1 MSAMF
6 DLSTPRRVHV
16 VGVGGPGMSAIA
28 QVLTQMGNV
37 VSGSDVRESG
47 VIERLRALGVAVTIG
62 HDPRVVHGCDVVTA
76 SSAIPQGNSELHEA
90 TKRGITTLT
99 RAQMLAAICAAKE
112 TIAVAGTHGKT
123 TTSSMLMTVMAGA
136 GLSPSFIIGGD
147 VRELGVGAAW
157 NSGKHLIVEAD
168 ESDGTHEQL
177 PISATILTNIDLDHL
192 DHFQSFERLLES
204 FSRYLSSV
212 PGTKVVCVND
222 EHIAVMVKLLQSTV
236 GLTTYGIDV
245 DADVVGSNLE
255 FAHGGSR
262 FTVSM
267 NGGVLGEVSLRLR
280 GRHNVLNALG
290 VIAMSM
296 RLGISFAH
304 IQESLAGF
312 GGVVRRFDLRGTD
325 GGVTFVDDYAHLP
338 NEIAAV
344 LGSCRDS
351 TDSWKRIV
359 AVFQPN
365 RFNRMSVMSE
375 AYAGCFLDADV
386 VVVTDIYSSG
396 TAPIA
401 GVTGKLV
408 VDAVIA
414 AHPSTHIEW
423 KQSRIELI
431 EYLATELRAG
441 DLCISMG
448 CGDIQSLPDEVMIRR
463 SQMRGAQ

>member
-1 MSAMF
+1 MSELF
-6 DLSTPRRVHV
+6 DVTTPRRVHV

-28 QVLTQMGNV
+28 QVLAQMGNV
-37 VSGSDVRESG
+37 VSGSDVRESV
-47 VIERLRALGVAVTIG
+47 VIERIRALGVAVNIG
-62 HDPRVVHGCDVVTA
+62 HEPQVVHGCDAVTA
-76 SSAIPQGNSELHEA
+76 SSAIPQSNSELREA
-90 TKRGITTLT
+90 AMLEITTLT
-99 RAQMLAAICAAKE
+99 RAQILAAICATKE

-123 TTSSMLMTVMAGA
+123 TTSSMLMTVMSGA

-147 VRELGVGAAW
+147 IRELGTGAAW

-177 PISATILTNIDLDHL
+177 PVSATILTNIDLDHL
-192 DHFQSFERLLES
+192 DHFQSFARLQES

-212 PGTKVVCVND
+212 RGTKVVCVSD
-222 EHIAVMVKLLQSTV
+222 EHIAAMVKTLQSLA
-236 GLTTYGIDV
+236 GLTTYGIDC
-245 DADVVGSNLE
+245 DADVVGSNLH

-262 FTVSM
+262 FTVTID
-267 NGGVLGEVSLRLR
+267 GDVLGEVSLQLR

-290 VIAMSM
+290 VIAMSW
-296 RLGISFAH
+296 RLGISFTQ
-304 IQESLAGF
+304 IQESLADF
-312 GGVVRRFDLRGTD
+312 GGVVRRFDLRGME

-351 TDSWKRIV
+351 TDAWKRIV

-365 RFNRMSVMSE
+365 RFNRMSVMSD
-375 AYAGCFLDADV
+375 AYAGCFTDADV

-396 TAPIA
+396 TAPIE

-408 VDAVIA
+408 VDAVVA
-414 AHPSTHIEW
+414 SHPSTQIEW
-423 KQSRIELI
+423 KQSRTELV
-431 EYLATELRAG
+431 EYLANELVSG

-448 CGDIQSLPDEVMIRR
+448 CGDIQSLPDEVIDRR
-463 SQMRGAQ
+463 SQIRGVQ

>member
-1 MSAMF
+1 MSTMF

-28 QVLTQMGNV
+28 QVLAQMGNV
-37 VSGSDVRESG
+37 VSGSDVRESEA
-47 VIERLRALGVAVTIG
+47 IERLRALGVAINIG
-62 HDPRVVHGCDVVTA
+62 HDPRAVDGCDAVTA
-76 SSAIPQGNSELHEA
+76 SSAIPQSNSELREA
-90 TKRGITTLT
+90 TALGITTLT
-99 RAQMLAAICAAKE
+99 RAHILAAICAAKD

-147 VRELGVGAAW
+147 VRELGTGAAW
-157 NSGKHLIVEAD
+157 NTGKHLIVEAD

-204 FSRYLSSV
+204 FARYLGSV
-212 PGTKVVCVND
+212 PGSKVVCVSD
-222 EHIAVMVKLLQSTV
+222 EHIAAMVKTLQSTV

-245 DADVVGSNLE
+245 DADVIGSNLE

-262 FTVSM
+262 FSVAL
-267 NGGVLGEVSLRLR
+267 NGAVLGEVSLRLR

-296 RLGISFAH
+296 RLGVSFAQ

-325 GGVTFVDDYAHLP
+325 DGVTFVDDYAHLP

-344 LGSCRDS
+344 LGSCHDA

-365 RFNRMSVMSE
+365 RFNRMSVMSD
-375 AYAGCFLDADV
+375 AYADSFTDADV

-396 TAPIA
+396 TAPIE

-408 VDAVIA
+408 VDAVTA
-414 AHPSTHIEW
+414 MHPTTHIEW
-423 KQSRIELI
+423 KQSRTELI
-431 EYLATELRAG
+431 EYLATELRVG

-448 CGDIQSLPDEVMIRR
+448 CGDIQSLPDEVIDRR
-463 SQMRGAQ
+463 SRMRGAQ